1 LLKNYQKIEKFQK
14 KIFIII
20 VLELRMKIKK
30 IILILSLIILSAC
43 VGYSSTGVLGTG
55 VSIALDP
62 RSLGTQIDD
71 SIMQQNL
78 RAKLVSSDKSY
89 IISVKTKILD
99 GRIFLTGKVN
109 SVEDKLK
116 ITKLAWEV
124 KGARSVN
131 NDLQIKE
138 KFDFKRSAKDLLIT
152 SQLRTALI
160 GSKKIKSVNYNI
172 DTYKKKI
179 YIYGIAQT
187 KLERDEVVKEAK
199 QILDVE
205 DVITSIFLVDDLR
218 VVKK

>member
-1 LLKNYQKIEKFQK
+1 MSSNKKWNLK
-14 KIFIII
+14 
-20 VLELRMKIKK
+20 KK
-30 IILILSLIILSAC
+30 IILLFFIITTGC

-78 RAKLVSSDKSY
+78 RAKLLSTDKSY

-116 ITKLAWEV
+116 LTKLAWEI

-138 KFDFKRSAKDLLIT
+138 KFNFKRSAKDLLIT
-152 SQLRTALI
+152 SQLRAALI
-160 GSKKIKSVNYNI
+160 GNKKVKSVNYNI

-179 YIYGIAQT
+179 YIYGIAQNKT
-187 KLERDEVVKEAK
+187 ERDEVTKEAK
-199 QILDVE
+199 QILDVL
-205 DVITSIFLVDDLR
+205 DVVTSIFLVDDLR

>member
-1 LLKNYQKIEKFQK
+1 
-14 KIFIII
+14 
-20 VLELRMKIKK
+20 MKIKK
-30 IILILSLIILSAC
+30 IILISSLIILSGC